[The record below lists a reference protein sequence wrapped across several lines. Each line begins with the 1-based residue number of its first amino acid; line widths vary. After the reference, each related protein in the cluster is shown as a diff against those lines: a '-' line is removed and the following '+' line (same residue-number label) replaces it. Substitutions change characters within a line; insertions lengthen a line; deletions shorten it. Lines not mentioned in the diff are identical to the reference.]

1 MKGLLKRLAPFAP
14 DTSGVVSALFE
25 LGGLVV
31 ICDAGGCTGNICGFD
46 EPRWFTMR
54 SAVFSAGMRDM
65 DAILGRDAQLVEKIV
80 SAQKTVAAPF
90 IVLVGTPVPAVI
102 ATDFKALRRLAEK
115 KIGVPVLAVEST
127 GVNFYDRGAASAFE
141 TLFDAFA
148 VEQFPAEK
156 ETVGVIGAT
165 PLDFGTLRAGDLL
178 REAVGPGAQVYGMG
192 AGIDAVRRASAN
204 ASNLVVSPAGVAAAK
219 LLEKRFGT
227 PWRMACPYL
236 PSDLLE
242 TLPGLAGKRVLVVH
256 QQFAC
261 AALREKLLACGAA
274 AVAACGWFSMTDS
287 LREVQDRRLAEE
299 DDLAAAAAEFGA
311 DAVIADA
318 VFKKIL
324 PGFGGEFID
333 FPHFAVSGRLLE
345 QQV

>member
-80 SAQKTVAAPF
+80 SAQETVTAPF

-102 ATDFKALRRLAEK
+102 ATDFRALRRLAEK
-115 KIGVPVLAVEST
+115 RTGVPVLAVEST
-127 GVNFYDRGAASAFE
+127 GVSVYDRGASRAFE
-141 TLFDAFA
+141 TLFDTFA
-148 VEQFPAEK
+148 VERFPVEK
-156 ETVGVIGAT
+156 GTVGVIGAT
-165 PLDFGTLRAGDLL
+165 PLDFSTLQAGKLL

-192 AGIDAVRRASAN
+192 AGLDAVRRASAN
-204 ASNLVVSPAGVAAAK
+204 ASNLAVTPAGVAAAQ

-236 PSDLLE
+236 PGNVLE
-242 TLPGLAGKRVLVVH
+242 ALPRLKGKRVLIVH

-261 AALREKLLACGAA
+261 AALREKLLESGAA
-274 AVAACGWFSMTDS
+274 AAAACSWFSMTDA
-287 LREVQDRRLAEE
+287 LREPQDQRLAEE
-299 DDLAAAAAEFGA
+299 GDLAAAAAAFGA
-311 DAVIADA
+311 DAVIADH
-318 VFKKIL
+318 VFAKLL
-324 PGFGGEFID
+324 PGFKGEFID
-333 FPHFAVSGRLLE
+333 FPHFAVSGRLQEE
-345 QQV
+345 QS

>member
-219 LLEKRFGT
+219 LHEKRFGT

>member
-25 LGGLVV
+25 LGGLIV

-54 SAVFSAGMRDM
+54 GAVFSAGMRDM

-80 SAQKTVAAPF
+80 SAQQTVKAPF
-90 IVLVGTPVPAVI
+90 IVLAGTPVPAVI

-115 KIGVPVLAVEST
+115 KTRVPVLAVEST
-127 GVNFYDRGAASAFE
+127 GGNHYDRGASLAFE
-141 TLFDAFA
+141 MLFDAFA
-148 VEQFPAEK
+148 SERFPVEK
-156 ETVGVIGAT
+156 ETAGVIGAT
-165 PLDFGTLRAGDLL
+165 PLDFGTLRAGEFL
-178 REAVGPGAQVYGMG
+178 RKAVGPGAQVYGMG
-192 AGIDAVRRASAN
+192 AGLDAVRRASAN
-204 ASNLVVSPAGVAAAK
+204 AFNLVVSPAGVAAAK

-236 PSDLLE
+236 PGNVLE
-242 TLPGLAGKRVLVVH
+242 ALPRLKGKRVLVVH

-261 AALREKLLACGAA
+261 AALREKLLGCGAA
-274 AVAACGWFSMTDS
+274 AVAACSWFSMTGD
-287 LREVQDRRLAEE
+287 LREPQDRRLAEE
-299 DDLAAAAAEFGA
+299 EDLAAAVTEFGA
-311 DAVIADA
+311 DAVVADT

-324 PGFGGEFID
+324 PGFAGEFID
-333 FPHFAVSGRLLE
+333 FPHFAVSGRLSE
-345 QQV
+345 PQV